1 MRFIDSNVFLH
12 AFLRPRRE
20 LTDEERRVKRESKEI
35 VGRIEEGERVAMTT
49 VHLSEVIN
57 IVESGL
63 GLQESLGFLAWAIS
77 KANVEVHPT
86 AMDDYE
92 GSLALARKSGVS
104 ANDALAYLLMR
115 SIGLREIYSFDGHFD
130 QLRDIA
136 RLPSS

>member
-12 AFLRPRRE
+12 AFLKPRRE

-35 VGRIEEGERVAMTT
+35 VGRIEEGERVAMST

-77 KANVEVHPT
+77 KVNVEVHPT

-104 ANDALAYLLMR
+104 
-115 SIGLREIYSFDGHFD
+115 E
-130 QLRDIA
+130 
-136 RLPSS
+136 PS